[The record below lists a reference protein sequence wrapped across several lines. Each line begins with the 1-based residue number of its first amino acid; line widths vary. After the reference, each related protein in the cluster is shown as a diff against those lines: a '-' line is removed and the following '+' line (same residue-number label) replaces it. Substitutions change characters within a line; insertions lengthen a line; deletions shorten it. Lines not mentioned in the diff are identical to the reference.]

1 MFLRTLTD
9 IYDINFPIR
18 EYILKDKDLRSPWI
32 SKGLKTS
39 SKKKQRLYIKF
50 VKSKSPE
57 DGLNYKTY
65 KRLFEKLTKKAKITY
80 YSKFLHKYKTD
91 SKRTWQIIKEIT
103 GRQ

>member
-32 SKGLKTS
+32 SKGLKKS

-65 KRLFEKLTKKAKITY
+65 KRLFEKLIKKAKITY

-91 SKRTWQIIKEIT
+91 SKWTWQIIKEIT